1 MSMNQVG
8 EFGESPQGGETVPAD
23 TAPRLEELSQLRQA
37 LADAEEKAHNHWEQY
52 LRAVA
57 ELDNV
62 RKRAQRDIEA
72 ANRYGLE
79 KFVAELLP
87 VQDSLE
93 LAVQSAQQVEVDV
106 HSLKQGQEATL
117 KLLVKALEKL
127 GVTAVRPLGEPF
139 DPARHEA
146 MMAQESATA
155 EPNTVLQVVQSG
167 YELNGRL
174 LRPAR
179 VIVSKAPSPGEVA
192 AASPASRP

>member
-1 MSMNQVG
+1 MSTDQAGVSPAGERLGGDETAHASGEMPTELEQLQQSLAQAEQRAG
-8 EFGESPQGGETVPAD
+8 EF
-23 TAPRLEELSQLRQA
+23 R
-37 LADAEEKAHNHWEQY
+37 EQY

-79 KFVAELLP
+79 KFAAELLP

-93 LAVQSAQQVEVDV
+93 LAVQSAAQADVQV
-106 HSLKQGQEATL
+106 HSLKEGQEATL

-127 GVTAVRPLGEPF
+127 GVRPIRPLGEPF

-146 MMAQESATA
+146 MLAQESASA
-155 EPNTVLQVVQSG
+155 APDTVLQVVQSG

-179 VIVSKAPSPGEVA
+179 VIVAKSPA
-192 AASPASRP
+192 AA

>member
-1 MSMNQVG
+1 MSTDQAGASPAGEARVG
-8 EFGESPQGGETVPAD
+8 VEGASPSGQEPGTSEAA
-23 TAPRLEELSQLRQA
+23 APLTELAQLQQA
-37 LADAEEKAHNHWEQY
+37 LAQAEQRAREHWEQY

-79 KFVAELLP
+79 RFAAELLP

-93 LAVQSAQQVEVDV
+93 LALQSADQVEGDV

-117 KLLVKALEKL
+117 KLLAKAFEKL
-127 GVTAVRPLGEPF
+127 GVKPIRPLGEPF
-139 DPARHEA
+139 DPTRHEA
-146 MMAQESATA
+146 MLAQESSSAA
-155 EPNTVLQVVQSG
+155 PDTVLQVVQTG
-167 YELNGRL
+167 FELNGRL

-179 VIVSKAPSPGEVA
+179 VIVAKAPAQG
-192 AASPASRP
+192 

>member
-1 MSMNQVG
+1 MSAN
-8 EFGESPQGGETVPAD
+8 ESQRDRPGTAAEPTTVLPETAAQLVELE
-23 TAPRLEELSQLRQA
+23 RLQQA
-37 LADAEEKAHNHWEQY
+37 LAESEERAKNHWEQY

-79 KFVAELLP
+79 KFAAELLP
-87 VQDSLE
+87 VKDSLD
-93 LAVQSAQQVEVDV
+93 LAVQHGGRADAG
-106 HSLKQGQEATL
+106 SLQEGQEATL
-117 KLLVKALEKL
+117 QLLSRALEKL
-127 GVTAVRPLGEPF
+127 GVSTIDPQGEPF

-155 EPNTVLQVVQSG
+155 EPNSVLKVVQPG

-179 VIVSKAPSPGEVA
+179 VIVAKEPPGA
-192 AASPASRP
+192 

>member
-8 EFGESPQGGETVPAD
+8 EFGERPQGGETVPSEAD
-23 TAPRLEELSQLRQA
+23 PQLEELARLRQA
-37 LADAEEKAHNHWEQY
+37 LADAEEKARNHWEQY
-52 LRAVA
+52 LRAAA

-93 LAVQSAQQVEVDV
+93 LAVQSAQQAEVDV
-106 HSLKQGQEATL
+106 HGLKQGQEATL
-117 KLLVKALEKL
+117 QLLVKALEKL
-127 GVTAVRPLGEPF
+127 GVSPLRPLGAPF
-139 DPARHEA
+139 DPTRHEA
-146 MMAQESATA
+146 MMARESATA
-155 EPNTVLQVVQSG
+155 QPNTVLQVVQSG

-179 VIVSKAPSPGEVA
+179 VIVSKAPSRET
-192 AASPASRP
+192 